1 MTVQMSAVLAKE
13 HVEIYKA
20 VFGVN
25 VFPITMG
32 NCVRTVRVFL
42 FDILESVF
50 LSHYEKS
57 NWLELLEYGSYLFE
71 KAIFIFSLKFVFVA
85 VILF

>member
-25 VFPITMG
+25 VFPIIMG
-32 NCVRTVRVFL
+32 NCVKTVRVFL
-42 FDILESVF
+42 FNILESVF
-50 LSHYEKS
+50 LGHYEKS
-57 NWLELLEYGSYLFE
+57 
-71 KAIFIFSLKFVFVA
+71 
-85 VILF
+85 

>member
-1 MTVQMSAVLAKE
+1 MLFFEKNVLLFLPVLTYFFVHFQILMTVQMSAVLAKE

-42 FDILESVF
+42 FNILESVF
-50 LSHYEKS
+50 LGHYEKS
-57 NWLELLEYGSYLFE
+57 
-71 KAIFIFSLKFVFVA
+71 
-85 VILF
+85 

>member
-1 MTVQMSAVLAKE
+1 MKKCFFVFACFDVFFCSFQILMTVQMSAVLAKE

-32 NCVRTVRVFL
+32 NSVRTVRVFL
-42 FDILESVF
+42 FNILESVF
-50 LSHYEKS
+50 LSRYEK
-57 NWLELLEYGSYLFE
+57 N
-71 KAIFIFSLKFVFVA
+71 
-85 VILF
+85 

>member
-1 MTVQMSAVLAKE
+1 MLFFEKNVLLFLPVLTYFCVHFQILMTVQMSAVLAKE

-25 VFPITMG
+25 VFPSTMG

-42 FDILESVF
+42 FNILESVF

-57 NWLELLEYGSYLFE
+57 
-71 KAIFIFSLKFVFVA
+71 
-85 VILF
+85 

>member
-1 MTVQMSAVLAKE
+1 MLFFEKNVLLFLPVFTYFFVHFQILMTVQMSAVLAKG

-42 FDILESVF
+42 FNILESVF

-57 NWLELLEYGSYLFE
+57 
-71 KAIFIFSLKFVFVA
+71 
-85 VILF
+85 

>member
-13 HVEIYKA
+13 HVEIYRA

-42 FDILESVF
+42 FNILESVF

-57 NWLELLEYGSYLFE
+57 
-71 KAIFIFSLKFVFVA
+71 
-85 VILF
+85 

>member
-1 MTVQMSAVLAKE
+1 MLFFEKNVLLFLPVLTYFYVHFQILMTVQMSAVLAKE

-25 VFPITMG
+25 VFPIIMG

-42 FDILESVF
+42 FNILDSVC
-50 LSHYEKS
+50 LGLYEKS
-57 NWLELLEYGSYLFE
+57 
-71 KAIFIFSLKFVFVA
+71 
-85 VILF
+85 

>member
-1 MTVQMSAVLAKE
+1 MLFLPVLKYFFVHCQILMTVQMSAVLAKE

-32 NCVRTVRVFL
+32 NSVRTVRVFL
-42 FDILESVF
+42 FNILESVF
-50 LSHYEKS
+50 LSHYEK
-57 NWLELLEYGSYLFE
+57 N
-71 KAIFIFSLKFVFVA
+71 
-85 VILF
+85 

>member
-32 NCVRTVRVFL
+32 SSVRRVRVFL
-42 FDILESVF
+42 FNILESVF
-50 LSHYEKS
+50 LSHYEK
-57 NWLELLEYGSYLFE
+57 N
-71 KAIFIFSLKFVFVA
+71 
-85 VILF
+85 

>member
-32 NCVRTVRVFL
+32 SSVRTVRVFL
-42 FDILESVF
+42 FNILESVF
-50 LSHYEKS
+50 LSHYEKNELARIIRIWEIPIRES
-57 NWLELLEYGSYLFE
+57 NIHF
-71 KAIFIFSLKFVFVA
+71 
-85 VILF
+85 

>member
-1 MTVQMSAVLAKE
+1 MLFFEKNVLLFLPVLTYFFVLFQILMTVQMSAVLAKE

-42 FDILESVF
+42 FNILESVF

-57 NWLELLEYGSYLFE
+57 
-71 KAIFIFSLKFVFVA
+71 
-85 VILF
+85 